1 MSGGRVEQQTG
12 SRLPE
17 RLPVVGDAGET
28 YRVETW
34 GCQMNVLDGQ
44 RMAGQLE
51 GLGLTRAADGEE
63 SRVILLNTCAVR
75 EKAES
80 KVFSELGVLARRKQE
95 DPDLVVGVTGC
106 VAQVSGEEILERAPF
121 VDFVAGTGQV
131 ERIGELVAA
140 ARRERR
146 QALALELPVDDPV
159 YQFRQISRE
168 SAFQAYVTVIEGCD
182 QYCTFCIVPF
192 TRGRERSRRAAEIA
206 AEVEALC
213 RSGYTEVTLLGQTV
227 NAYRDPETG
236 TGLGGLLRAIAR
248 TEGLRRLRFITSHP
262 RLVDDALIAALADV
276 DTLSGYLHLPAQSG
290 SDRVLNRMK
299 RRYTSAEYRDLVAR
313 IRSRCPDIAIS
324 SDFIVGFP
332 GETDEDFDATLSLVS
347 DVRFASLFGFRY
359 SPRPGTASARWGRD
373 LEVAE
378 DVAAARLNRLLD
390 LQTEI
395 QRSVN
400 AGLVG
405 RRYEVLIEGVSRKGQ
420 PTGRTSCNRIVHVDA
435 EGSGP
440 IAPGSYVDVVVTK
453 GLPNSLLGRLV
464 TPGGGPSW

>member
-1 MSGGRVEQQTG
+1 VSGEPREDA
-12 SRLPE
+12 RERPAA
-17 RLPVVGDAGET
+17 RLPVAGET

-51 GLGLTRAADGEE
+51 ALGLTRAAEGEAG
-63 SRVILLNTCAVR
+63 RVVLLNTCAVR

-95 DPDLVVGVTGC
+95 DPDLIVGVTGC
-106 VAQVSGEEILERAPF
+106 VAQVSGQEILERAPF

-146 QALALELPVDDPV
+146 QSLELELPVDDPV

-182 QYCTFCIVPF
+182 QFCTFCIVPF
-192 TRGRERSRRAAEIA
+192 TRGRERSRRASEIA
-206 AEVEALC
+206 AEVEGLC
-213 RSGYTEVTLLGQTV
+213 RSGYTEITLLGQTV

-236 TGLGGLLRAIAR
+236 TGLGALLRRVAPTA
-248 TEGLRRLRFITSHP
+248 GLRRLRFITSHP
-262 RLVDDALIAALADV
+262 RLVDDELIGALAEV
-276 DTLSGYLHLPAQSG
+276 EVLSGYLHLPAQSG
-290 SDRVLNRMK
+290 SDRILNRMK

-313 IRSRCPDIAIS
+313 IRGRCPDIAVS

-332 GETDEDFDATLSLVS
+332 GEGEDDFRETLDLVA
-347 DVRFASLFGFRY
+347 DVRFANLYGFRY
-359 SPRPGTASARWGRD
+359 SPRPGTASARWGKD
-373 LEVAE
+373 HEVPGEVAAE
-378 DVAAARLNRLLD
+378 RLGRLLD

-400 AGLVG
+400 EGLVG
-405 RRYEVLIEGVSRKGQ
+405 RRFDVLVDGVSRKGQ
-420 PTGRTSCNRIVHVDA
+420 PTGRTSCNRIVHVD
-435 EGSGP
+435 GSGS
-440 IAPGSYVDVVVTK
+440 IAPGTYVDVVVTK
-453 GLPNSLLGRLV
+453 GLPNSLLGRIV
-464 TPGGGPSW
+464 SSGGGPSW

>member
-1 MSGGRVEQQTG
+1 MSLREEKP
-12 SRLPE
+12 SDAASDRS
-17 RLPVVGDAGET
+17 LPVLGGDS

-51 GLGLTRAADGEE
+51 EMGLRRAPEGEE
-63 SRVILLNTCAVR
+63 GRVILLNTCAVR
-75 EKAES
+75 EKAEA
-80 KVFSELGVLARRKQE
+80 KVFSELGVLARRKQD
-95 DPDLVVGVTGC
+95 DPDLVIGVTGC

-131 ERIGELVAA
+131 ERIGELVAI

-146 QALALELPVDDPV
+146 QALELELPTDDPV

-168 SAFQAYVTVIEGCD
+168 SNFQAYVTIIEGCD
-182 QYCTFCIVPF
+182 QFCTFCIVPF
-192 TRGRERSRRAAEIA
+192 TRGRERSRRSSEIA

-227 NAYRDPETG
+227 NAYADPETG
-236 TGLGGLLRAIAR
+236 AALGELLRRVAT
-248 TEGLRRLRFITSHP
+248 TEGLRRLRFLTSHP
-262 RLVDDALIAALADV
+262 RLVDDALIGALAEV
-276 DTLSGYLHLPAQSG
+276 EILSGYLHLPAQAG
-290 SDRVLNRMK
+290 SDRVLGRMK
-299 RRYTSAEYRDLVAR
+299 RRYTSAEYRELVAR
-313 IRSRCPDIAIS
+313 IRTRCPDVAIS

-332 GETDEDFDATLSLVS
+332 GETEEDFRATLELVS

-373 LEVAE
+373 SEVPEEVAAE
-378 DVAAARLNRLLD
+378 RLGRLLD
-390 LQTEI
+390 LQTGI
-395 QRSVN
+395 QREINES
-400 AGLVG
+400 LVG
-405 RRYEVLIEGVSRKGQ
+405 RRFEVLVDGVSRKGQ
-420 PTGRTSCNRIVHVDA
+420 PTGRTSCNRIVHV

-440 IAPGSYVDVVVTK
+440 IAPGAYVDVVVTK

-464 TPGGGPSW
+464 IAGGGPSW